1 MNEQNAPSITQ
12 PHPSTSPVLLG
23 VQKISS
29 AYRNFLEQ
37 LEKFLPL
44 LTVMSFALGI
54 GVSMLSARVGTV
66 VTEGMSTFVD
76 FYGYF
81 APVAIF
87 IILAPSLARIIEAGR
102 GRFASYAIMWFSSR
116 RLMSCLWAAIFTA
129 IVFGFPVFTGSSGN
143 LGQAIWQTIKSLGWM
158 ATHSSYFYAMYAAVA
173 IVFISKKSNFIS
185 KILSKCGGLIE
196 TLGQFFVPIVPI
208 FMFSIGAYIYAL
220 PSALQEQLGGESIAG
235 STLHDMKVFGFGIA
249 SNTPVGMILS
259 YVIAALL
266 TGIACFIW
274 QFGLIGIT
282 KRVSK
287 SFSIKDYFRKYWI
300 RVYPLL
306 WATSS
311 EALATPL
318 NLYLVKK
325 YYPQIKAEVRRFVVG
340 IGSYISINGTMIS
353 VFLLAGAVASILGIQ
368 LSLVELILCIPLVF
382 LIGFGVPG
390 IPGELVL
397 FAGPIVILLSNVI
410 PPAIAPAFIALY
422 LGLQLGLPDSFR
434 TGNNSTDDCVFSI
447 LLNEIYI
454 KKFAGDKLEKEAEC
468 DAPINK
474 M

>member
-1 MNEQNAPSITQ
+1 MNEQNVDSIPQSHAP
-12 PHPSTSPVLLG
+12 TSPILVALKKASLG
-23 VQKISS
+23 
-29 AYRNFLEQ
+29 YRRFSER

-44 LTVMSFALGI
+44 LTVISFAAGI
-54 GVSMLSARVGTV
+54 GLAMLSARVGV
-66 VTEGMSTFVD
+66 FVTEGMSAFVD

-102 GRFASYAIMWFSSR
+102 GRFASHAIMWFLNR

-129 IVFGFPVFTGSSGN
+129 IVFGFPIFTGAAGN
-143 LGQAIWQTIKSLGWM
+143 LGQAIWQTAKSLGWM
-158 ATHSSYFYAMYAAVA
+158 AVHSTYFYAMYAAVA
-173 IVFISKKSNFIS
+173 FVLLSTKIKFISRM
-185 KILSKCGGLIE
+185 LSKCGGLIE
-196 TLGQFFVPIVPI
+196 TLGEFFVPFVPI
-208 FMFSIGAYIYAL
+208 FMLSIGTYIYAL

-235 STLHDMKVFGFGIA
+235 STLHSMKVFGFGIA
-249 SNTPVGMILS
+249 SNTPLGMILV
-259 YVIAALL
+259 YIVAALL
-266 TGIACFIW
+266 TGITCFIW
-274 QFGLIGIT
+274 HLVLIGIT
-282 KRVSK
+282 KRVRK
-287 SFSIKDYFRKYWI
+287 DFSIKNYFRKYWI

-325 YYPQIKAEVRRFVVG
+325 YYPHIKAEVRRFVVG
-340 IGSYISINGTMIS
+340 VGSYISINGTTIC
-353 VFLLAGAVASILGIQ
+353 VFVLAGAVASILGIQ

-382 LIGFGVPG
+382 LIGLGVPG

-397 FAGPIVILLSNVI
+397 FAGPIVILLGNVI
-410 PPAIAPAFIALY
+410 PEAIAPAFIALY

-447 LLNEIYI
+447 LLNEIYV
-454 KKFAGDKLEKEAEC
+454 KKFAEGKLTEEESK
-468 DAPINK
+468 PLINK
-474 M
+474 E